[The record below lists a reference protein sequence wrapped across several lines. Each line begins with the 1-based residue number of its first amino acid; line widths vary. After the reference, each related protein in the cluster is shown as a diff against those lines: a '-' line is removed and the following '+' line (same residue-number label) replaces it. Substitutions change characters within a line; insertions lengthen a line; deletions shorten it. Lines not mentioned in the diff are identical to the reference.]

1 MNNVYIKNIVN
12 IFNPT
17 PIGKRRFS
25 MYDAIIIGSGI
36 GGMTC
41 GALLAKNGLKTL
53 IIEQHSRPG
62 GYVTSY
68 KRKGFTFDVVHV
80 IGGLRKDAP
89 LERVFTYLGMDKKVT
104 FKEVDKTF
112 RYVYPDMNL
121 NCWTD
126 IDRYEEELVRH
137 FPTEEKGIKLYI
149 QTSKR
154 IWKEILSSYYH
165 PTTLQFLSYPFRF
178 PHLVRYQNATHQELL
193 DQFISD
199 GKLKEILGSGWGY
212 LGLNNRKVSAL
223 YMVGMYMSYHAGGAW
238 YPKGGYQAMSDAF
251 AERFRELGGTLRLGT
266 RVKKISTDQRRV
278 YGVELETGEVVKGER
293 VISNAD
299 TKRTFLELMGADAIG
314 RTFAANIQGLEQS
327 VSGLVVH
334 LGINKE
340 LPRDLHCGCIMVCPE
355 YGVADHQFSLSE
367 DGRIEEGVGKFGFGL
382 SVASLKDPTVAP
394 PGCHAIDLIYM
405 PAPHQYNNGWLR
417 EDKEQYEHLK
427 ARLADNLIKAAEKII
442 PDLVQHII
450 VKDISTPLT
459 YERYTGATGGGRYD
473 VACTP
478 KQSSLNRSPATT
490 PIKNLYLTGAKSFP
504 GPGMFGAVQSGL
516 FTADTILR
524 KKLTKGAYVLG
535 GR

>member
-1 MNNVYIKNIVN
+1 
-12 IFNPT
+12 
-17 PIGKRRFS
+17 

-41 GALLAKNGLKTL
+41 GALLAKNGLNTM

-68 KRKGFTFDVVHV
+68 KRKGFTFDVVHI

-104 FKEVDKTF
+104 FTEVDKTF
-112 RYVYPDMNL
+112 QYVYPDMNL

-126 IDRYEEELVRH
+126 IDRYEEELVRY
-137 FPTEEKGIKLYI
+137 FPKERIGISRYL
-149 QTSKR
+149 QASKR

-165 PTTLQFLSYPFRF
+165 PTTLQFLSYPLRF
-178 PHLVRYQNATHQELL
+178 PHLVKYQNATHQEFLNH
-193 DQFISD
+193 FISD
-199 GKLKEILGSGWGY
+199 SKLKEILGSGWGY
-212 LGLNNRKVSAL
+212 LGLNNRKISAL

-238 YPKGGYQAMSDAF
+238 YPKGGYQVMSDAF
-251 AERFRELGGTLRLGT
+251 AGRFRELGGTLRLGT
-266 RVKKISTDQRRV
+266 RVKKILTERRQAI
-278 YGVELETGEVVKGER
+278 GIELDTGEAIKGAR

-299 TKRTFLELMGADAIG
+299 TKRTFLELMGADAVN
-314 RTFAANIQGLEQS
+314 RTFAANIQGLTQS
-327 VSGLVVH
+327 VSGVVVH

-340 LPRDLHCGCIMVCPE
+340 LPRDLHCGCIMVFPE
-355 YGVADHQFSLSE
+355 YGVADHQFSLYE
-367 DGRIEEGVGKFGFGL
+367 GGQIEEGAGKFGFGL

-394 PGCHAIDLIYM
+394 PGCHALDLIYM
-405 PAPHQYNNGWLR
+405 PMPYQYNNGWLR
-417 EDKEQYEHLK
+417 ENKGQYDHLK
-427 ARLADNLIKAAEKII
+427 ARIADNLIRAAEKII
-442 PDLVQHII
+442 PDLARHIV

-459 YERYTGATGGGRYD
+459 YERYTDATGGAWYD

-478 KQSSLNRSPATT
+478 RQSLLKRSPATT
-490 PIKNLYLTGAKSFP
+490 PIKNLYLTGAKAFP

-516 FTADTILR
+516 FTADTILG
-524 KKLTKGAYVLG
+524 KKLTGGAYVLG